1 MLGMINTR
9 MKDFFDLWVHSTEH
23 EFHGATLADA
33 TRSWPHDPAE
43 SPHASARSRRLA
55 ASRM

>member
-23 EFHGATLADA
+23 EFHGTTLADA

-43 SPHASARSRRLA
+43 SPHASA
-55 ASRM
+55 